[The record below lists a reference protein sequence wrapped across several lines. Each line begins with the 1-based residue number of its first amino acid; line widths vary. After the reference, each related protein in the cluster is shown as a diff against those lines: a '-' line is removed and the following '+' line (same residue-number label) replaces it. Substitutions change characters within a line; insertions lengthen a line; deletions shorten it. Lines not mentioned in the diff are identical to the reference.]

1 MEGHWKGE
9 CPCRLHG
16 FPKSVNAISGLDS
29 SSPEEEEE
37 EANDINMVRGE
48 KSQIALLS
56 KRVDRL
62 FDLVGE
68 GKGRKPGKLGR
79 FPMKTDPQKDRNDG
93 VSFLA

>member
-9 CPCRLHG
+9 CPRRLHG
-16 FPKSVNAISGLDS
+16 FPKSVNAIGGSDS
-29 SSPEEEEE
+29 SSSEEEK
-37 EANDINMVRGE
+37 EANDVNVVRGE

-79 FPMKTDPQKDRNDG
+79 FPMKTDPQKERNDG
-93 VSFLA
+93 ISFLA